1 MSRLPKRF
9 PVGTKYVVE
18 ASGEFVRR
26 FVEYPDGRKIRLS
39 TRKRQRCSSVEPVV
53 SLAPDQTE
61 NLAVEVVTERRI
73 FA

>member
-1 MSRLPKRF
+1 MSRVPKRF

-18 ASGEFVRR
+18 ARGEFVRR

-39 TRKRQRCSSVEPVV
+39 NRKRQRCSSLEPVV
-53 SLAPDQTE
+53 SLVPDQTE
-61 NLAVEVVTERRI
+61 SSAAEAITSRRI